1 MKQVELSPRCL
12 VVTSRS
18 SSNVDLLMI
27 DVCKPFGYDTR
38 FFIISSR
45 LVLMSWCGA
54 VMIVVDAVTAM
65 GETYLVLCPRLAP
78 LSVLLRFI
86 DPVALSG
93 DVGIAVIRV

>member
-1 MKQVELSPRCL
+1 
-12 VVTSRS
+12 
-18 SSNVDLLMI
+18 
-27 DVCKPFGYDTR
+27 
-38 FFIISSR
+38 
-45 LVLMSWCGA
+45 
-54 VMIVVDAVTAM
+54 MIVVDAVTAM